1 MTMTKQLVCLLSL
14 ATVVCARFTLD
25 EQISRIIGGQET
37 EANAWP
43 WQASLQYRDSHICG
57 GSLIAPDVVLTAAHC
72 VDFGV
77 SSDFSI
83 VMGKDELEVN
93 SGKEQRIQ
101 VSEIIMHG
109 SYDGSA
115 GGYPNDIAIL
125 RLANDAELND
135 NVELVPM
142 TSKGDDFVGNNDCWL
157 TGWGKTS
164 ASSSVAPKLMEVNID
179 VITNSD
185 CSRLWRRVSGASIF
199 NTHICLFEKN
209 KGSCNGDSGG
219 PLVCRVDGQFVLAG
233 VTSWG
238 SSSCSGY
245 PSVYTRVS
253 EYRNWISNNM

>member
-1 MTMTKQLVCLLSL
+1 MGLTKLVACLLSL
-14 ATVVCARFTLD
+14 TAVTCAGFTLD
-25 EQISRIIGGQET
+25 EQISRIVGGQESD
-37 EANAWP
+37 ANEWP

-77 SSDFSI
+77 SSDFS
-83 VMGKDELEVN
+83 VVLGEHELEN
-93 SGKEQRIQ
+93 YSGYEQKIQ
-101 VSEIIMHG
+101 ISQIIKHG

-115 GGYPNDIAIL
+115 AGYPNDIAIL
-125 RLANDAELND
+125 RLASSAELNEL
-135 NVELVPM
+135 VQLVPM
-142 TSKGDDFVGNNDCWL
+142 ASKGDGFAGNNDCWL

-179 VITNSD
+179 VISNTQ
-185 CSRLWRRVSGASIF
+185 CSLRWFLVSGASIF
-199 NTHICLFEKN
+199 NTHICLFETN
-209 KGSCNGDSGG
+209 KASCNGDSGG
-219 PLVCRVDGQFVLAG
+219 PLVCRVNGQFILAG

-253 EYRNWISNNM
+253 EYRNWINNNM